1 MKNNQVLNV
10 KKQSLTVEIGMDQAE
25 KDALVTPINTF

>member
-10 KKQSLTVEIGMDQAE
+10 KQSLTVEIGMDQAE